1 LGDNLEKNYKLIIA
15 YKGTDYSGWQVQ
27 PCQRTVQGIVEETF
41 KYMFKSEIK
50 LSASGRTDAGVHAL
64 AQVANFRSEV
74 KIPPKKLVQA
84 LNTKLPGDIRIKDCN
99 IMDEEFHSRYSAIG
113 KTYLYYIYNSRINTP
128 FWNDYSYM
136 VPYRLDFDTMA
147 SAAEEFKGKHDFIG
161 FMSTGSSVKNTVRII
176 YDIKLQKHNDMIVME
191 ITGSGFLYNMVRII
205 AGTLIDI
212 GRGKIPVEDIKE
224 IIDSKDRNRGG
235 HTAKANGLFLK
246 RVYYNEE
253 EIFQCTSEKTLDTLG
268 SLL

>member
-1 LGDNLEKNYKLIIA
+1 VEKNYKLTIA

-27 PCQRTVQGIVEETF
+27 PCQRTVQEIVEETF
-41 KYMFKSEIK
+41 KSMFKSEIK

-74 KIPPKKLVQA
+74 KIPPEKLVQA
-84 LNTKLPGDIRIKDCN
+84 LNTKLPGDIRIKDCC

-113 KTYLYYIYNSRINTP
+113 KTYLYYIYNSRINSP
-128 FWNDYSYM
+128 FWKDFSYM
-136 VPYRLDFDTMA
+136 VPYSLDFDKMTL
-147 SAAEEFKGKHDFIG
+147 AAEGFKGEHNFLG
-161 FMSTGSSVKNTVRII
+161 FMSTGSSVKDTVRTIL
-176 YDIKLQKHNDMIVME
+176 DIKLQKHDNMVIME
-191 ITGSGFLYNMVRII
+191 ITGNGFLYNMVRII

-212 GRGKIPVEDIKE
+212 GRGRIPAEDIKE

-246 RVYYNEE
+246 RVYYKEE
-253 EIFQCTSEKTLDTLG
+253 EIFQCTSKKTLDTLG